1 MEHIENKSPFL
12 IVALGDFSARMQGW
26 YRNSITTFEGCK
38 IDMATSPF
46 CLCPTVKEPTHILNN
61 SVSCID
67 LISKSQPNFVIL
79 SGVHPSLHPNCHHQI
94 VTIKVSSQNATSL
107 FFLYPPPYKGLVWHY
122 QQTNTDLIK
131 RAIELFDWESLSNL
145 DVNKQVSIFNETIMN
160 IFKNF
165 IPHKT
170 ITGNNKNPL
179 WTNKLKHLLR
189 KNPPWINKL
198 KHLLWKNPPWT
209 NKLKHLL
216 RKNPPWINKLK
227 HLLRKN
233 PPWINKLKH
242 LLRKNPPWTNKLKHL
257 LWKKRSL

>member
-12 IVALGDFSARMQGW
+12 IVVLGDFSARMQGW

-160 IFKNF
+160 IFENF
-165 IPHKT
+165 IPHET
-170 ITGNNKNPL
+170 ITCNDKD
-179 WTNKLKHLLR
+179 
-189 KNPPWINKL
+189 PPWMNKQIKTL
-198 KHLLWKNPPWT
+198 
-209 NKLKHLL
+209 
-216 RKNPPWINKLK
+216 IME
-227 HLLRKN
+227 
-233 PPWINKLKH
+233 
-242 LLRKNPPWTNKLKHL
+242 
-257 LWKKRSL
+257 KKRFI